1 MTSPSTKRGEPFFAI
16 LTTAS
21 LLIVLAGFSP
31 SFFLR
36 DDGQAPL
43 APAFLWHGIIL
54 SSWYLLAVIQ
64 SLLIGVGFS
73 ARRLRL
79 HKTLGIA
86 SLLLAIAVLVSGI
99 QVALQFYDHG
109 ASTQILSKQG
119 LLTANLMNLVSFA
132 ICFAAGM
139 VMRKRRD
146 LHKRFLSLAGIVMIG
161 PAAFRLVVIAG
172 LPPPASLIIQFGL
185 LALLAIYDRRR
196 LHRISKATWSGFL
209 LIILMIGV
217 TLAVG

>member
-1 MTSPSTKRGEPFFAI
+1 MTSHSTKRGEPFFAV
-16 LTTAS
+16 LTAAS
-21 LLIVLAGFSP
+21 LLIILAGFSP

-36 DDGQAPL
+36 DNNQAPL

-54 SSWYLLAVIQ
+54 TSWYLLAVIQ

-73 ARRLRL
+73 ARRLRI
-79 HKTLGIA
+79 HKTLGIS
-86 SLLLAIAVLVSGI
+86 SLLVAIAVVVSGV
-99 QVALQFYDHG
+99 QVALEFYDHD
-109 ASTQILSKQG
+109 ASTQILSKRG
-119 LLTANLMNLVSFA
+119 LLTANLMNLACFA

-139 VMRKRRD
+139 AMRTRRE

-185 LALLAIYDRRR
+185 LAGLAIYDRRR

-209 LIILMIGV
+209 LMILMIAV

>member
-1 MTSPSTKRGEPFFAI
+1 M

-21 LLIVLAGFSP
+21 LVIVLAGFSP

-36 DDGQAPL
+36 DGSQVPL
-43 APAFLWHGIIL
+43 APSFLWHGIIL
-54 SSWYLLAVIQ
+54 TSWYLLAVIQ

-73 ARRLRL
+73 ARRLRA
-79 HKTLGIA
+79 HKTMGVA
-86 SLLLAIAVLVSGI
+86 SLVIAIAVLVSGI
-99 QVALQFYDHG
+99 QVALDFYDHG
-109 ASTQILSKQG
+109 ESTQILSKQG
-119 LLTANLMNLVSFA
+119 LLTANLMNLASFA
-132 ICFAAGM
+132 ICFTAGM

-146 LHKRFLSLAGIVMIG
+146 LHKRFLALAGIVMIG

-172 LPPPASLIIQFGL
+172 LPPPASLIIQFSL